1 MSKPN
6 PSIKDKNSSS
16 IRPNSCLYKDSYLA
30 VRHEAVAVV
39 AAEVEEAEVVD
50 VAADAADHEEEA
62 LEVVVVVAAD
72 LAEAAEVV
80 PLMVVVEVSNP
91 AVADSEEAVVDKCVC
106 RNIKHYHAFILNT
119 KAIYY
124 IQYITIFV

>member
-1 MSKPN
+1 MSVSNYPTMSKPN

-50 VAADAADHEEEA
+50 VAVAAGDHEEVA

-72 LAEAAEVV
+72 SAEAAEVV
-80 PLMVVVEVSNP
+80 PLMVVAEASNL
-91 AVADSEEAVVDKCVC
+91 AVVAADSEEAVVDKCV
-106 RNIKHYHAFILNT
+106 
-119 KAIYY
+119 
-124 IQYITIFV
+124 